1 MRTSRVLRDIREGRQ
16 ATCVKIN
23 ITHPNVVELAGLA
36 GASAVWLCNE
46 HGRGLSKDLALAGAN
61 LVIASRTLTSCEN
74 VAAEIRADGFTA
86 TAEQRDQGDEA
97 SIISLRDRLSE
108 KFDRVDG

>member
-16 ATCVKIN
+16 AACVKIN

-46 HGRGLSKDLALAGAN
+46 HGPNDWQT
-61 LVIASRTLTSCEN
+61 IEHC
-74 VAAEIRADGFTA
+74 IRAAKLHDMDTILRVSKGSYSDYIKAFEADAGSPPKKWRGRAQVSLGFCC
-86 TAEQRDQGDEA
+86 G
-97 SIISLRDRLSE
+97 L
-108 KFDRVDG
+108 